1 MKTKLFF
8 LSLIITFSSF
18 AQLTGNYTIGGTDSD
33 YATFL
38 DATIALS
45 TDGVSGP
52 VIFNVR
58 SGTYIEQIIL
68 NHYVGTSEI
77 NTITFQAET
86 NNADDVLIYLDS
98 TNPNII
104 QLDDADYI
112 ILKYL
117 SITANGNRKAIEI
130 ISKVKEIS
138 VENCIFNLVDGS
150 ALYRNNSSNSVS
162 GDYITSVIF
171 KNNIINQGLNGIYI
185 SNGNLTFTKNI
196 EISNNI
202 FNDIRQNPIK
212 VDRSGKEYDINGN
225 LIGRAGSTM
234 ILNNKII
241 TQNGSMNDFVG
252 IYLFYAVNEAIIANN
267 LIYYRNSGDAANVTG
282 IHESNCGSNAGFVRQ
297 YWYNNVV
304 DLDAIPSSNRI
315 LKGLK
320 IQNGYRQNFVH
331 NTFKLNGSDHIYGI
345 HYTHGGGDDK
355 IIQNND
361 FQILMATPFS
371 YVFVSHDT
379 QDPTNS
385 IAIFDNN
392 NYYHLGDDFAKWLG
406 TELTTF
412 QDYKTTTG
420 FDTNSVTQETNFLI
434 SDDNQVYSCNSLNGL
449 GSFVDYVTV
458 DYNGAT
464 RATDSSTIGAISSSL
479 ALQLTN
485 NNGVLETSNFINT
498 NAGNYTWYLDNDE
511 IATTTANNFTP
522 LALGD
527 YEVRFEPFGSCDL
540 ISNTVT
546 VTVLGTNNTLI
557 DNYKVYPNPVKD
569 VLIINTLE
577 KIEKVVVYSIFGGK
591 VKEIVVTNNQIDLS
605 NIDSGI
611 YFLKINNTT
620 QKIIKE

>member
-18 AQLTGNYTIGGTDSD
+18 AQLTGNYTIGGTDPD

-38 DATIALS
+38 DATTALS

-86 NNADDVLIYLDS
+86 QNADDVLIYLDS

-104 QLDDADYI
+104 QLDNADYI

-117 SITANGNRKAIEI
+117 SITANGNRKAIDI

-150 ALYRNNSSNSVS
+150 ALYRNNYYDSVA
-162 GDYITSVIF
+162 GNHITSIIF
-171 KNNIINQGLNGIYI
+171 KNNTVNQGLNGIYI
-185 SNGNLTFTKNI
+185 RSGIPTYTKNI
-196 EISNNI
+196 EISNNT
-202 FNDIRQNPIK
+202 FNDIRKYPIRI
-212 VDRSGKEYDINGN
+212 DRSGREYDIDGN
-225 LIGRAGSTM
+225 YIGETGSTI

-241 TQNGSMNDFVG
+241 TQNGTMSDFTG
-252 IYLFYAVNEAIIANN
+252 IYLLYSVNEATIANN
-267 LIYYRNSGDAANVTG
+267 LIFYRNSGNAGNIIG
-282 IHESNCGSNAGFVRQ
+282 IHESNCGSYNGSIRQ

-304 DLDAIPSSNRI
+304 DLDAVPSSNRI
-315 LKGLK
+315 LTGLK
-320 IQNGYRQNFVH
+320 IQNGNRQNFVH

-345 HYTHGGGDDK
+345 HYTHGGGDN

-371 YVFVSHDT
+371 YVFVSNDT
-379 QDPTNS
+379 QNPTSS

-412 QDYKTTTG
+412 QDYKTITG
-420 FDTNSVTQETNFLI
+420 FDTNSVTQETDFLI
-434 SDDNQVYSCNSLNGL
+434 SDENQVYSCNSLNSL

-464 RATDSSTIGAISSSL
+464 RATDSSTIGAISSPL

-546 VTVLGTNNTLI
+546 VTVLGTNNTII
-557 DNYKVYPNPVKD
+557 DNYKIYPNPVKD
-569 VLIINTLE
+569 VLIINTSE
-577 KIEKVVVYSIFGGK
+577 KIEKVVVYSIFGEK
-591 VKEIVVTNNQIDLS
+591 VREVEVTNNQIDLS